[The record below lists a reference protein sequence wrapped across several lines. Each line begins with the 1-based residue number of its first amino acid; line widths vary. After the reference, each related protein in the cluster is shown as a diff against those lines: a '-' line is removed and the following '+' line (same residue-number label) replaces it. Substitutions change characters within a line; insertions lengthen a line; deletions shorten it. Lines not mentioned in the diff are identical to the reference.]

1 MALSQILHASDYTRL
16 KNIDAKQ
23 FERESS
29 QMEKKLLKIE
39 KNSLQNRLVDY
50 I

>member
-1 MALSQILHASDYTRL
+1 MALSQILHASDYTSL

-23 FERESS
+23 FERE
-29 QMEKKLLKIE
+29 QPNGKKLLKIE